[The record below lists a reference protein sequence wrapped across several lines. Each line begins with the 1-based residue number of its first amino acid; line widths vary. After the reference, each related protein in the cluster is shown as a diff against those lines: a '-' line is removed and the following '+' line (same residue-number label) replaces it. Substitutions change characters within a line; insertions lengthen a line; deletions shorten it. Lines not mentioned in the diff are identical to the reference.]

1 MRSAIISL
9 IFIAGLGLAF
19 FVGERAESQD
29 SKKKAEA
36 AGYCEHCAAKHGKGH
51 HGKGHHGKPH
61 AYEYSCIVGSTE
73 KKPGQ
78 RAPENTSVFNKL
90 GDQGW
95 RLVSH
100 DGVEFCFMRHKR

>member
-9 IFIAGLGLAF
+9 IFIAGLGFAF
-19 FVGERAESQD
+19 FAGERAESQD
-29 SKKKAEA
+29 SKQKAQA
-36 AGYCEHCAAKHGKGH
+36 ADYCPHCAAKHGKGH
-51 HGKGHHGKPH
+51 HGKPH
-61 AYEYSCIVGSTE
+61 TYEYSCIVGSTE
-73 KKPGQ
+73 KRPGQ